1 MHGHNADVAC
11 VFVIKN
17 DKRTDA
23 GSNHSLADPTLMV
36 IVFTPAGDAEF
47 TFENVVLSREPTI
60 AEHWGSKPY
69 LRLEGR
75 TSMLGVPAADDNN
88 ASIY

>member
-23 GSNHSLADPTLMV
+23 GSSHSDALPTFIV
-36 IVFTPAGDAEF
+36 TVFTPEGLAEF
-47 TFENVVLSREPTI
+47 TFENVVLSLEPTI
-60 AEHWGSKPY
+60 ALHWGSKPY

-75 TSMLGVPAADDNN
+75 TSVCGPPDDNN